1 MPSLK
6 LRFLPR
12 PVVFILKTDASS
24 IEGATW
30 PVKALGLL
38 ADILTKLADGEGRLA
53 ISSAVVDLESCES
66 RLFRSLFHLRG
77 EPEGVTG
84 DGSGVMSTMG
94 PKPGE
99 DEAEAG
105 ERVPTA

>member
-6 LRFLPR
+6 FRFLPR
-12 PVVFILKTDASS
+12 LIVFISKTDASS
-24 IEGATW
+24 INGTAW
-30 PVKALGLL
+30 PVEALGLL
-38 ADILTKLADGEGRLA
+38 ADILTKLAEGEGRFA

-66 RLFRSLFHLRG
+66 RLLRSLCHLRG

-84 DGSGVMSTMG
+84 DGNGVMSTMG
-94 PKPGE
+94 PNPGE
-99 DEAEAG
+99 DKAEAG